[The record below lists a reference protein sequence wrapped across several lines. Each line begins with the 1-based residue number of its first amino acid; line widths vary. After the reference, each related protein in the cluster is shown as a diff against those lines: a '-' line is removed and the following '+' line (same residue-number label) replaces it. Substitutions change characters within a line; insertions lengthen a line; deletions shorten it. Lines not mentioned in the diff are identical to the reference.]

1 MIHPY
6 LVNARIQS
14 EQLILLNGLM
24 SIEDDLRVE
33 DTGIGSSKD
42 YERYMKM
49 ALRIAPNEPSLHF
62 K

>member
-1 MIHPY
+1 M
-6 LVNARIQS
+6 NWIQS

-24 SIEDDLRVE
+24 SIEDDLQVQN
-33 DTGIGSSKD
+33 TGIGSSKD